1 MIIMKHVKTG
11 FRVVSNPQ
19 KEFSSLS
26 KTSLE
31 DVVAWYMG
39 LLLLMALAAGIAIF
53 LFILSQTLYFD
64 IFSKSD
70 VNYYEV
76 INYVLVRAT
85 SLFFMY
91 LFLGTFMVFLIAML
105 LKQFFRKI
113 RLTDFLKITCYSLS
127 PMLLFGWVP
136 FSAVSMLLWSII
148 LLALGIK
155 MHRPKLIKKDSITYR
170 EKV

>member
-1 MIIMKHVKTG
+1 MIVQHIKTG
-11 FRVVSNPQ
+11 FRVVSNPE

-39 LLLLMALAAGIAIF
+39 LLLLTALAAGVASILF
-53 LFILSQTLYFD
+53 LLFQALYFG
-64 IFSKSD
+64 IFFKSD
-70 VNYYEV
+70 VYYYEV
-76 INYVLVRAT
+76 INYALVRAT

-91 LFLGTFMVFLIAML
+91 LFLGTFMVFFIAIL

-113 RLTDFLKITCYSLS
+113 RFTEFLKITCYSLS

-148 LLALGIK
+148 LMALGVK
-155 MHRPKLIKKDSITYR
+155 MHRAKPIKKDSITYR
-170 EKV
+170 ERV